1 MCVAVM
7 EADKANVTDK
17 SQTLNARVPNDNL
30 KHEQQYT
37 SNFINLTCKIW
48 FPVSAFSGRGAMIVR
63 RQHLAFKNCVLLYIL
78 TSIFHNLDNNMYHIW
93 LFIFATRF
101 SLVILISIELTD

>member
-7 EADKANVTDK
+7 EADKVNVTDR

-30 KHEQQYT
+30 KHKQQYT

-48 FPVSAFSGRGAMIVR
+48 FPVSAFSGQGAMIVR

-78 TSIFHNLDNNMYHIW
+78 TSIFHNLDNNMYRIW
-93 LFIFATRF
+93 LFIFATQF